1 MGHTRAKPQLEAGEG
16 KGGIGMLKTVRDF
29 IKLMSG
35 QKKQLYASLVLSFFD
50 GWLIVVPLMTAF
62 HITARMPEFNTD
74 VAETLT
80 AQEMIRYSLVMSA
93 SILIRIVLRYLVSY
107 FRSGAGYKCMAEERK
122 LLGKELRKVSLGF
135 FNEKNIGDLVSTIT
149 SDAAFL
155 EIEGIGVIEKV
166 AVGIPTFVIALI
178 ICLSFD
184 YRIFLLVLALLIP
197 TWFAYCYLA
206 TRQDALNLNRQKL
219 IGTVTED
226 TIEFIKGLHVLKAY
240 NMAEKQF
247 SKTQESYEKLRAFSV
262 RGEFVHIPPMG
273 IYQLCFR
280 LITTGI
286 VFLSGLFLVYK
297 DFTFPQTFLLMLAS
311 FSLFTGAEAMGI
323 FSIFSKI
330 TQQSI
335 DRMNQIKTIP
345 KLEDISGTEKLER
358 YDICFEHVDFA
369 YNKTPV
375 LRDVSFCVPEGTTT
389 ALVGLSGSGKTT
401 VTNLIAR
408 FWNIQPGHG
417 EISIGGKAVK
427 MLSYENL
434 LKNIS
439 FVFQDVFL
447 FNDTVLN
454 NIRIGRPDAT
464 VEDVQE
470 AARRAGCAD
479 FIEAMES
486 GYDTVIGEAGSR
498 LSGGEKQR
506 ISIARAIIKD
516 APIVLLDEVTANV
529 DVENERM
536 IQTALQELLKNK
548 TVIMI
553 AHKLSTIRNADQILV
568 FENGT
573 ISQRG
578 THKELIAQ
586 EGLYRRLWDIQYKA
600 ERWMM

>member
-1 MGHTRAKPQLEAGEG
+1 
-16 KGGIGMLKTVRDF
+16 MLKTVRDF

-35 QKKQLYASLVLSFFD
+35 QKRELYASLVLSFFD
-50 GWLIVVPLMTAF
+50 GWLIVVPLLAAF
-62 HITARMPEFNTD
+62 HITARMPEFNPD
-74 VAETLT
+74 VAEALT
-80 AQEMIRYSLVMSA
+80 MPVMIRYSLIMLA
-93 SILIRIVLRYLVSY
+93 SILVRIVLRYLVSCL
-107 FRSGAGYKCMAEERK
+107 RSGAGYKCMAEERK
-122 LLGKELRKVSLGF
+122 TLGKELRKVPLGF
-135 FNEKNIGDLVSTIT
+135 FNEKNLGDVVSTIT

-166 AVGIPTFVIALI
+166 AVGIPVFIIALM

-184 YRIFLLVLALLIP
+184 YRIFLLVLVLLIP
-197 TWFAYCYLA
+197 TWFAYRYLA
-206 TRQDALNLNRQKL
+206 TRQDALKLNRQKL
-219 IGTVTED
+219 IGQVTED
-226 TIEFIKGLHVLKAY
+226 TIEFIKGLPVLKSY
-240 NMAEKQF
+240 NMTEKQF
-247 SKTQESYEKLRAFSV
+247 SKTQDAYERLRAFSV

-273 IYQLCFR
+273 MYQLCFR

-286 VFLSGLFLVYK
+286 VFLSGLFLLNK
-297 DFTFPQTFLLMLAS
+297 DFIFPQAFLLMLAS

-323 FSIFSKI
+323 FSIFAKM

-358 YDICFEHVDFA
+358 YDICFEHVNFA

-401 VTNLIAR
+401 ITNLIAR
-408 FWNIQPGHG
+408 FWDILPGHG

-427 MLSYENL
+427 TLSYEHL

-464 VEDVQE
+464 IEEVCE
-470 AARRAGCAD
+470 AARRAGCAE
-479 FIEAMES
+479 FIEAMED
-486 GYDTVIGEAGSR
+486 GYNTVIGEAGAR

-506 ISIARAIIKD
+506 ISIARALLKD
-516 APIVLLDEVTANV
+516 APIILLDEVTANV
-529 DVENERM
+529 DAENEQL

-553 AHKLSTIRNADQILV
+553 AHKLSTIQNADQILV
-568 FENGT
+568 LENGT

-578 THKELIAQ
+578 SHAELIAQ
-586 EGLYRRLWDIQYKA
+586 GGLYRRLWDIQGTSKNFVF
-600 ERWMM
+600 

>member
-1 MGHTRAKPQLEAGEG
+1 
-16 KGGIGMLKTVRDF
+16 MLKTVRDF

-35 QKKQLYASLVLSFFD
+35 QKKELYASLVLSFFD
-50 GWLIVVPLMTAF
+50 GWLIVVPLLAAF
-62 HITARMPEFNTD
+62 HITARMPEFNPD
-74 VAETLT
+74 VAEALT
-80 AQEMIRYSLVMSA
+80 MPVMIRYSLIMLA
-93 SILIRIVLRYLVSY
+93 SILVRIVLRYLVSCL
-107 FRSGAGYKCMAEERK
+107 RSGAGYKCMAEERK
-122 LLGKELRKVSLGF
+122 TLGKELRKVPLGF
-135 FNEKNIGDLVSTIT
+135 FNEKNLGDVVSTIT

-166 AVGIPTFVIALI
+166 AVGIPVFIIALM

-184 YRIFLLVLALLIP
+184 YRIFLLVLVLLIP
-197 TWFAYCYLA
+197 TWFAYRYLA
-206 TRQDALNLNRQKL
+206 TRQDALKLNRQKL
-219 IGTVTED
+219 IGQVTED
-226 TIEFIKGLHVLKAY
+226 TIEFIKGLPVLKSY
-240 NMAEKQF
+240 NMTEKQF
-247 SKTQESYEKLRAFSV
+247 SKTQDAYERLRAFSV

-273 IYQLCFR
+273 MYQLCFR

-286 VFLSGLFLVYK
+286 VFLSGLFLLHK
-297 DFTFPQTFLLMLAS
+297 DFIFPQAFLLMLAS

-323 FSIFSKI
+323 FSIFAKM

-358 YDICFEHVDFA
+358 YDICFEHVNFA

-408 FWNIQPGHG
+408 FWDILPGHG

-427 MLSYENL
+427 TLSYENL

-454 NIRIGRPDAT
+454 NIRVGRPDAT
-464 VEDVQE
+464 IEEVCE
-470 AARRAGCAD
+470 AAQRAGCAE
-479 FIEAMES
+479 FIEAMED
-486 GYDTVIGEAGSR
+486 GYNTVIGEAGAR

-506 ISIARAIIKD
+506 ISIARSLIKD
-516 APIVLLDEVTANV
+516 APIILLDEVTANV
-529 DVENERM
+529 DAENEQL

-553 AHKLSTIRNADQILV
+553 AHKLSTILNADQILV
-568 FENGT
+568 LENGT

-600 ERWMM
+600 EQWRM

>member
-1 MGHTRAKPQLEAGEG
+1 M
-16 KGGIGMLKTVRDF
+16 
-29 IKLMSG
+29 KLMGG
-35 QKKQLYASLVLSFFD
+35 QKRERYASLVLSFFD

-62 HITARMPEFNTD
+62 HITARMPEFNPSVTE
-74 VAETLT
+74 ALT
-80 AQEMIRYSLVMSA
+80 AQEMIRYSIVMLA
-93 SILIRIVLRYLVSY
+93 SILARIVLRYLVSC

-122 LLGKELRKVSLGF
+122 FLGKELRKVSLGF
-135 FNEKNIGDLVSTIT
+135 FNEKNVGDLVSTIT

-197 TWFAYCYLA
+197 TWFAYRYLA

-219 IGTVTED
+219 IGAVTED

-247 SKTQESYEKLRAFSV
+247 SKTQESYERLRAFSV
-262 RGEFVHIPPMG
+262 RGEFVHIPPIGM
-273 IYQLCFR
+273 YQLCFR

-286 VFLSGLFLVYK
+286 VFLSGLFLLHK
-297 DFTFPQTFLLMLAS
+297 DFAFPQAFLLMLAS

-323 FSIFSKI
+323 FSIFAKM

-345 KLEDISGTEKLER
+345 KLKDISGTEKLER
-358 YDICFEHVDFA
+358 YDICFERVDFA

-389 ALVGLSGSGKTT
+389 ALIGLSGSGKTT
-401 VTNLIAR
+401 VTNLVAR
-408 FWNIQPGHG
+408 FWDIMQGHG
-417 EISIGGKAVK
+417 TISIGSKEIK
-427 MLSYENL
+427 TLSYENL

-568 FENGT
+568 LENGT
-573 ISQRG
+573 ISERG
-578 THKELIAQ
+578 THDELIAQ
-586 EGLYRRLWDIQYKA
+586 NGLYRRLWDIQYEA
-600 ERWMM
+600 ERWRM

>member
-1 MGHTRAKPQLEAGEG
+1 
-16 KGGIGMLKTVRDF
+16 MLKTVRDF

-35 QKKQLYASLVLSFFD
+35 QKRELYASLVLSFFD
-50 GWLIVVPLMTAF
+50 GWLIVVPLLAAF
-62 HITARMPEFNTD
+62 HITARMSEFNPD
-74 VAETLT
+74 VAEALT
-80 AQEMIRYSLVMSA
+80 MPVMIRYSLIMLA
-93 SILIRIVLRYLVSY
+93 SIFVRIVLRYLVSCL
-107 FRSGAGYKCMAEERK
+107 RSGAGYKCMAEERK
-122 LLGKELRKVSLGF
+122 MLGKELRKVPLGF
-135 FNEKNIGDLVSTIT
+135 FSEKNLGDVVSTIT

-166 AVGIPTFVIALI
+166 AVGIPVFVIALM

-184 YRIFLLVLALLIP
+184 YRIFLLVLVLLIP
-197 TWFAYCYLA
+197 TWFAYRYLA

-219 IGTVTED
+219 IGQVTED
-226 TIEFIKGLHVLKAY
+226 TIEFIKGLPVLKSY
-240 NMAEKQF
+240 NMTEKQF
-247 SKTQESYEKLRAFSV
+247 SKTQDAYERLRAFSV

-273 IYQLCFR
+273 MYQLCFR

-286 VFLSGLFLVYK
+286 VFLSGLFLLHK
-297 DFTFPQTFLLMLAS
+297 DFVFPQAFLLMLAS

-323 FSIFSKI
+323 FSIFAKM

-358 YDICFEHVDFA
+358 YDICFEHVNFA
-369 YNKTPV
+369 YNQTPV
-375 LRDVSFCVPEGTTT
+375 LRDVSFRVPEGTTT

-408 FWNIQPGHG
+408 FWDIRPGHG

-427 MLSYENL
+427 TLSYENL

-454 NIRIGRPDAT
+454 NIRIGRPEAT
-464 VEDVQE
+464 IEEVRE
-470 AARRAGCAD
+470 AARRAGCAE
-479 FIEAMES
+479 FIEAMED
-486 GYDTVIGEAGSR
+486 GYDTVIGEAGAR

-506 ISIARAIIKD
+506 ISIARALLKN

-529 DVENERM
+529 DAENEQL

-553 AHKLSTIRNADQILV
+553 AHKLSTIQNADQILV
-568 FENGT
+568 LENGT

-578 THKELIAQ
+578 SHAELIAQ
-586 EGLYRRLWDIQYKA
+586 GRLYRRLWDIQYEA
-600 ERWMM
+600 EQWRM

>member
-1 MGHTRAKPQLEAGEG
+1 M
-16 KGGIGMLKTVRDF
+16 RDF
-29 IKLMSG
+29 VKLMSG
-35 QKKQLYASLVLSFFD
+35 QKRELYASLVLSFFD
-50 GWLIVVPLMTAF
+50 GWLIVVPLLAAF
-62 HITARMPEFNTD
+62 HITARMPEFNPD
-74 VAETLT
+74 VAEALT
-80 AQEMIRYSLVMSA
+80 MPVMIRYSLIMLA
-93 SILIRIVLRYLVSY
+93 SILVRIVLRYLVSCL
-107 FRSGAGYKCMAEERK
+107 RSGAGYKCMAEERK
-122 LLGKELRKVSLGF
+122 MLGKELRKVPLGF
-135 FNEKNIGDLVSTIT
+135 FNEKNLGDVVSTIT

-166 AVGIPTFVIALI
+166 AVGIPVFFIALM

-184 YRIFLLVLALLIP
+184 YRIFLLVLVLLIP
-197 TWFAYCYLA
+197 TWFAYRYLA
-206 TRQDALNLNRQKL
+206 TRQDVLKLNRQKL
-219 IGTVTED
+219 IGQVTED
-226 TIEFIKGLHVLKAY
+226 TIEFIKGLPVLKSY
-240 NMAEKQF
+240 NMTEKRF
-247 SKTQESYEKLRAFSV
+247 SKTQDAYERLRAFSV
-262 RGEFVHIPPMG
+262 RGEFVHIPPIGM
-273 IYQLCFR
+273 YQLCFR

-286 VFLSGLFLVYK
+286 VFLSGLFLLHK
-297 DFTFPQTFLLMLAS
+297 DFVFPQAFLLMLAS
-311 FSLFTGAEAMGI
+311 FSLFTGAEAMGV
-323 FSIFSKI
+323 FSIFAKM

-358 YDICFEHVDFA
+358 YDICFEHVNFA

-375 LRDVSFCVPEGTTT
+375 LRDISFCVPEGTTT

-408 FWNIQPGHG
+408 FWDIRPGHG

-427 MLSYENL
+427 TLSYENL

-464 VEDVQE
+464 IEEVRE
-470 AARRAGCAD
+470 AARRAGCAE
-479 FIEAMES
+479 FIEAMED
-486 GYDTVIGEAGSR
+486 GYNTVIGEAGAR

-506 ISIARAIIKD
+506 ISIARSLIKD
-516 APIVLLDEVTANV
+516 APIILLDEVTANV
-529 DVENERM
+529 DVENEQL

-553 AHKLSTIRNADQILV
+553 AHKLSTIQNADQILML
-568 FENGT
+568 ENGT

-578 THKELIAQ
+578 SHAELIAQ
-586 EGLYRRLWDIQYKA
+586 AGLYRRLWDIQYEA
-600 ERWMM
+600 ERWRM

>member
-1 MGHTRAKPQLEAGEG
+1 
-16 KGGIGMLKTVRDF
+16 MLKTVRDF

-35 QKKQLYASLVLSFFD
+35 QKRELYASLVLSFFD
-50 GWLIVVPLMTAF
+50 GWLIVVPLLAAF
-62 HITARMPEFNTD
+62 HITARMPEFNPD
-74 VAETLT
+74 VAEALT
-80 AQEMIRYSLVMSA
+80 MPVMIRYSLIMLA
-93 SILIRIVLRYLVSY
+93 SILARIVLRYLVSCL
-107 FRSGAGYKCMAEERK
+107 RSGAGYKCMAEERK
-122 LLGKELRKVSLGF
+122 TLGKELRKVPLGF
-135 FNEKNIGDLVSTIT
+135 FNEKNLGDVVSTIT

-166 AVGIPTFVIALI
+166 AVGIPVFVIALM

-184 YRIFLLVLALLIP
+184 YRIFLLVLVLLIP
-197 TWFAYCYLA
+197 TWFAYRYLA
-206 TRQDALNLNRQKL
+206 TRQDALKLNRQKL
-219 IGTVTED
+219 IGQVTED
-226 TIEFIKGLHVLKAY
+226 TIEFIKGLPVLKSY
-240 NMAEKQF
+240 NMTEKQF
-247 SKTQESYEKLRAFSV
+247 SKTQDAYERLRAFSV

-273 IYQLCFR
+273 MYQLCFR

-286 VFLSGLFLVYK
+286 VFLSGLFLLNKY
-297 DFTFPQTFLLMLAS
+297 FAFPQAFLLMLAS

-323 FSIFSKI
+323 FSIFAKM

-358 YDICFEHVDFA
+358 YDIYFEHVNFA

-401 VTNLIAR
+401 ITNLIAR
-408 FWNIQPGHG
+408 FWDILPEHG

-427 MLSYENL
+427 TLSYENL

-464 VEDVQE
+464 IEEVCE
-470 AARRAGCAD
+470 AARRAGCAE
-479 FIEAMES
+479 FIEAMED
-486 GYDTVIGEAGSR
+486 GYNTVIGEAGAR

-506 ISIARAIIKD
+506 ISIARALLKD
-516 APIVLLDEVTANV
+516 APIILLDEVTANV
-529 DVENERM
+529 DVENEQL

-553 AHKLSTIRNADQILV
+553 AHKLSTIQNADQILV
-568 FENGT
+568 LENGT
-573 ISQRG
+573 ISQCG
-578 THKELIAQ
+578 SHAELIAQ
-586 EGLYRRLWDIQYKA
+586 AGLYRRLWDIQGTSKNFVF
-600 ERWMM
+600 

>member
-1 MGHTRAKPQLEAGEG
+1 
-16 KGGIGMLKTVRDF
+16 MLKTVRDF

-35 QKKQLYASLVLSFFD
+35 QKRELYASLVLSFFD
-50 GWLIVVPLMTAF
+50 GWLIVVPLLAAF
-62 HITARMPEFNTD
+62 HITARMPEFNHD
-74 VAETLT
+74 VAEALT
-80 AQEMIRYSLVMSA
+80 MPVMIWYSLIMLA
-93 SILIRIVLRYLVSY
+93 SIFARIVLRYLVSCL
-107 FRSGAGYKCMAEERK
+107 RSGAGYKCMAEERK
-122 LLGKELRKVSLGF
+122 TLGKELRKVPLGF
-135 FNEKNIGDLVSTIT
+135 FNEKNLGDVVSTIT

-166 AVGIPTFVIALI
+166 AVGIPVFIIALM

-197 TWFAYCYLA
+197 TWFSYRYLA
-206 TRQDALNLNRQKL
+206 TRQDALKLNRQKL
-219 IGTVTED
+219 IGQVTED
-226 TIEFIKGLHVLKAY
+226 TIEFIKGLPVLKSY
-240 NMAEKQF
+240 NMTEKQF
-247 SKTQESYEKLRAFSV
+247 SKTQDAYEKLRAFPV

-273 IYQLCFR
+273 MYQLCFR

-286 VFLSGLFLVYK
+286 VFLSGLFLLNK
-297 DFTFPQTFLLMLAS
+297 DFIFPQAFLLMLAS

-323 FSIFSKI
+323 FSIFAKM

-401 VTNLIAR
+401 ITNLIAR
-408 FWNIQPGHG
+408 FWDILPGHG

-427 MLSYENL
+427 TLSYENL

-464 VEDVQE
+464 IEEVCE
-470 AARRAGCAD
+470 AARRAGCAE
-479 FIEAMES
+479 FIEAMED
-486 GYDTVIGEAGSR
+486 GYDTVIGEAGAR

-506 ISIARAIIKD
+506 ISIARALLKD
-516 APIVLLDEVTANV
+516 APIILLDEVTANV
-529 DVENERM
+529 DAENEQL

-553 AHKLSTIRNADQILV
+553 AHKLSTIQNADQILV
-568 FENGT
+568 LENGT

-578 THKELIAQ
+578 SHAELIAQ
-586 EGLYRRLWDIQYKA
+586 GGLYRRLWDIQGTSKNFVF
-600 ERWMM
+600 

>member
-1 MGHTRAKPQLEAGEG
+1 
-16 KGGIGMLKTVRDF
+16 MLKTVRDF
-29 IKLMSG
+29 IKLMGG

-62 HITARMPEFNTD
+62 HITARMPEFNPD

-93 SILIRIVLRYLVSY
+93 SILIRIVLRYLVSCL
-107 FRSGAGYKCMAEERK
+107 RSGAGYKCMAEERK
-122 LLGKELRKVSLGF
+122 TLGKELRKVPLGF
-135 FNEKNIGDLVSTIT
+135 FNEKNLGDVVSTIT

-166 AVGIPTFVIALI
+166 AVGIPVFVIALM

-184 YRIFLLVLALLIP
+184 YRIFLLVLVLLIP
-197 TWFAYCYLA
+197 AWFAYRYLA

-219 IGTVTED
+219 IGQVTED
-226 TIEFIKGLHVLKAY
+226 TIEFIKGLPVLKSY
-240 NMAEKQF
+240 NMTEKQF
-247 SKTQESYEKLRAFSV
+247 SKTQDAYERLRAFSV
-262 RGEFVHIPPMG
+262 RGEFVHIPPIGM
-273 IYQLCFR
+273 YQLCFR
-280 LITTGI
+280 LITMGI
-286 VFLSGLFLVYK
+286 VFLSGLFLLHK
-297 DFTFPQTFLLMLAS
+297 DFAFPQAFLLMLAS

-323 FSIFSKI
+323 FSIFAKM

-408 FWNIQPGHG
+408 FWDIRPGHG

-427 MLSYENL
+427 TLSYENL

-454 NIRIGRPDAT
+454 NIRVGRPDAT
-464 VEDVQE
+464 IEEVCE
-470 AARRAGCAD
+470 AAQRAGCAE
-479 FIEAMES
+479 FIEAMED
-486 GYDTVIGEAGSR
+486 GYNTVIGEAGAR

-506 ISIARAIIKD
+506 ISIARALLKN
-516 APIVLLDEVTANV
+516 APIVLLDEVTANI

-568 FENGT
+568 LENGT

-578 THKELIAQ
+578 THAELIAQ
-586 EGLYRRLWDIQYKA
+586 EGLYRRLWDIQGTSKNFVF
-600 ERWMM
+600 

>member
-1 MGHTRAKPQLEAGEG
+1 
-16 KGGIGMLKTVRDF
+16 MLKTVRDF

-35 QKKQLYASLVLSFFD
+35 QKRELYASLVLSFFD
-50 GWLIVVPLMTAF
+50 GWLIVVPLLAAF
-62 HITARMPEFNTD
+62 HITARMPEFNPD
-74 VAETLT
+74 VVEALT
-80 AQEMIRYSLVMSA
+80 MSVMIRYSLIMLA
-93 SILIRIVLRYLVSY
+93 SIFARIVLRYLVSCL
-107 FRSGAGYKCMAEERK
+107 RSGAGYKCMAEERK
-122 LLGKELRKVSLGF
+122 TLGKELRKVPLGF
-135 FNEKNIGDLVSTIT
+135 FNEKNLGDVVSTIT

-166 AVGIPTFVIALI
+166 AVGIPVFIIALM

-184 YRIFLLVLALLIP
+184 YRIFLLVLVLLIP
-197 TWFAYCYLA
+197 TWFAYRYLA
-206 TRQDALNLNRQKL
+206 TRQDALKLNRQKL
-219 IGTVTED
+219 IGQVTED
-226 TIEFIKGLHVLKAY
+226 TIEFIKGLPVLKSY
-240 NMAEKQF
+240 NMTEKQF
-247 SKTQESYEKLRAFSV
+247 SKTQDAYERLRAFSV

-273 IYQLCFR
+273 MYQLCFR

-286 VFLSGLFLVYK
+286 VFLSGLFLLNK
-297 DFTFPQTFLLMLAS
+297 DFIFPQAFLLMLAS

-323 FSIFSKI
+323 FSIFAKM

-401 VTNLIAR
+401 ITNLIAR
-408 FWNIQPGHG
+408 FWDILPGHG

-427 MLSYENL
+427 TLSYENL

-464 VEDVQE
+464 IEEVCE
-470 AARRAGCAD
+470 AARRAGCAE
-479 FIEAMES
+479 FIEAMED
-486 GYDTVIGEAGSR
+486 GYDTVIGEAGAR

-506 ISIARAIIKD
+506 ISIARALLKD
-516 APIVLLDEVTANV
+516 APIILLDEVTANV
-529 DVENERM
+529 DAENEQL

-553 AHKLSTIRNADQILV
+553 AHKLSTIQNADQILV
-568 FENGT
+568 LENGT

-578 THKELIAQ
+578 SHAELIAQ
-586 EGLYRRLWDIQYKA
+586 GGLYRRLWDIQGTSKNFVF
-600 ERWMM
+600 

>member
-1 MGHTRAKPQLEAGEG
+1 
-16 KGGIGMLKTVRDF
+16 MLKTVRDF

-35 QKKQLYASLVLSFFD
+35 QKRELYASLVLSFFD
-50 GWLIVVPLMTAF
+50 GWLIVVPLLAAF
-62 HITARMPEFNTD
+62 HITARMPEFNPD
-74 VAETLT
+74 VAEALT
-80 AQEMIRYSLVMSA
+80 MPVMIWYSLIMLA
-93 SILIRIVLRYLVSY
+93 SIFARIVLRYLVSCL
-107 FRSGAGYKCMAEERK
+107 RSGAGYKCMAEERK
-122 LLGKELRKVSLGF
+122 TLGKELRKVPLGF
-135 FNEKNIGDLVSTIT
+135 FNEKNLGDVVSTIT

-166 AVGIPTFVIALI
+166 AVGIPVFIIALM

-184 YRIFLLVLALLIP
+184 YRIFLLVLVLFIP
-197 TWFAYCYLA
+197 TWFAYRYLA
-206 TRQDALNLNRQKL
+206 TRQDMLKLNRQKL
-219 IGTVTED
+219 IGQVTED
-226 TIEFIKGLHVLKAY
+226 TIEFIKGLPVLKSY
-240 NMAEKQF
+240 NMTEKQF
-247 SKTQESYEKLRAFSV
+247 SKTQDAYERLRAFSV

-273 IYQLCFR
+273 MYQLCFR

-286 VFLSGLFLVYK
+286 VFLSGLFLLNK
-297 DFTFPQTFLLMLAS
+297 DFIFPQAFLLMLAS

-323 FSIFSKI
+323 FSIFAKM

-401 VTNLIAR
+401 ITNLIAR
-408 FWNIQPGHG
+408 FWDILPGHG

-427 MLSYENL
+427 TLSYENL

-464 VEDVQE
+464 IEEVCE
-470 AARRAGCAD
+470 AARRAGCAE
-479 FIEAMES
+479 FIEAMED
-486 GYDTVIGEAGSR
+486 GYDTVIGEAGAR

-506 ISIARAIIKD
+506 ISIARALLKD
-516 APIVLLDEVTANV
+516 APIILLDEVTANV
-529 DVENERM
+529 DAENEQL

-553 AHKLSTIRNADQILV
+553 AHKLSTIQNADQILV
-568 FENGT
+568 LENGT

-578 THKELIAQ
+578 SHAELIAQ
-586 EGLYRRLWDIQYKA
+586 GGLYRRLWDIQGTSKNFVF
-600 ERWMM
+600 

>member
-1 MGHTRAKPQLEAGEG
+1 
-16 KGGIGMLKTVRDF
+16 MLKTVRDF

-35 QKKQLYASLVLSFFD
+35 QKRELYASLVLSFFD
-50 GWLIVVPLMTAF
+50 GWLIVVPLLAAF
-62 HITARMPEFNTD
+62 HITARMPEFNPD
-74 VAETLT
+74 VAEALT
-80 AQEMIRYSLVMSA
+80 MPVMIRYSLIMLA
-93 SILIRIVLRYLVSY
+93 SILARIVLRYLVSCL
-107 FRSGAGYKCMAEERK
+107 RSGAGYKCMAEERK

-135 FNEKNIGDLVSTIT
+135 FNEKNVGDLVSTIT

-197 TWFAYCYLA
+197 TWFAYRYLA

-247 SKTQESYEKLRAFSV
+247 SKTQESYEKLRTFSV

-286 VFLSGLFLVYK
+286 VFLSGLFLLHK
-297 DFTFPQTFLLMLAS
+297 EFTFPQTFLLMLAS

-323 FSIFSKI
+323 FSIFAKM

-335 DRMNQIKTIP
+335 DRMNQIKRIP
-345 KLEDISGTEKLER
+345 KMETLSGTEKLER
-358 YDICFEHVDFA
+358 YDICFEHVNFA

-375 LRDVSFCVPEGTTT
+375 LRDVSFCAPEGTTT

-401 VTNLIAR
+401 ITNLIAR
-408 FWNIQPGHG
+408 FWDILPGHG
-417 EISIGGKAVK
+417 EISIGGKALK
-427 MLSYENL
+427 TLSYEHL

-454 NIRIGRPDAT
+454 NIRVGRPDAT
-464 VEDVQE
+464 IEEVCE
-470 AARRAGCAD
+470 AARRAGCAE
-479 FIEAMES
+479 FIEAMED
-486 GYDTVIGEAGSR
+486 GYNTVIGEAGAR

-506 ISIARAIIKD
+506 ISIARALLKNTPII
-516 APIVLLDEVTANV
+516 LLDEVTANV
-529 DVENERM
+529 DAENEQL

-553 AHKLSTIRNADQILV
+553 AHKLSTIQNADQILV
-568 FENGT
+568 LENGT

-578 THKELIAQ
+578 SHAELIAQ
-586 EGLYRRLWDIQYKA
+586 EGLYRRLWDIQYEA
-600 ERWMM
+600 ERWRM

>member
-1 MGHTRAKPQLEAGEG
+1 
-16 KGGIGMLKTVRDF
+16 MLKTVRDF

-35 QKKQLYASLVLSFFD
+35 QKKELYASLVLSFFD
-50 GWLIVVPLMTAF
+50 GWLIVVPLLAAF
-62 HITARMPEFNTD
+62 HITARMPEFNPA
-74 VAETLT
+74 VAEALT
-80 AQEMIRYSLVMSA
+80 MPVMIRYSLIMLA
-93 SILIRIVLRYLVSY
+93 SILARIVLRYLVSCL
-107 FRSGAGYKCMAEERK
+107 RSGAGYKCMAEERK
-122 LLGKELRKVSLGF
+122 TLGKELRKVPLGF
-135 FNEKNIGDLVSTIT
+135 FNEKNLGDMVSTIT

-166 AVGIPTFVIALI
+166 AVGIPVFVIALM

-184 YRIFLLVLALLIP
+184 YRIFLLVLVLFIP
-197 TWFAYCYLA
+197 TWFAYRYLA
-206 TRQDALNLNRQKL
+206 TRQDVLKLNRQKL
-219 IGTVTED
+219 IGQVTED
-226 TIEFIKGLHVLKAY
+226 TIEFIKGLPVLKSY
-240 NMAEKQF
+240 NMTEKQF
-247 SKTQESYEKLRAFSV
+247 SKTQDAYERLRAFSV

-273 IYQLCFR
+273 MYQLCFR

-286 VFLSGLFLVYK
+286 VFLSGLFLLHK
-297 DFTFPQTFLLMLAS
+297 DFVFPQAFLLMLAS

-323 FSIFSKI
+323 FSIFAKM

-345 KLEDISGTEKLER
+345 KLEDISGTKKLER

-375 LRDVSFCVPEGTTT
+375 LRDVSFCAPEGTTT

-401 VTNLIAR
+401 ITNLIAR
-408 FWNIQPGHG
+408 FWDIQPGHG
-417 EISIGGKAVK
+417 EISIGGKALK
-427 MLSYENL
+427 TLSYEHL

-464 VEDVQE
+464 IEEVCE
-470 AARRAGCAD
+470 AARRAGCAE
-479 FIEAMES
+479 FIETMEG
-486 GYDTVIGEAGSR
+486 GYNTVIGETGAR

-506 ISIARAIIKD
+506 ISIARALLKD
-516 APIVLLDEVTANV
+516 APIILLDEVTANV
-529 DVENERM
+529 DAENEQL

-553 AHKLSTIRNADQILV
+553 AHKLSTILNADQILV
-568 FENGT
+568 LENET

-578 THKELIAQ
+578 SHAELIAQ
-586 EGLYRRLWDIQYKA
+586 EGLYRRLWDIQYEA
-600 ERWMM
+600 EQWRM

>member
-1 MGHTRAKPQLEAGEG
+1 
-16 KGGIGMLKTVRDF
+16 MLKTVRDF
-29 IKLMSG
+29 IKLMGG
-35 QKKQLYASLVLSFFD
+35 QKRELYASLVLSFFD
-50 GWLIVVPLMTAF
+50 GWLIVVPLLAAF
-62 HITARMPEFNTD
+62 HITARMPEFNPD
-74 VAETLT
+74 VAEALT
-80 AQEMIRYSLVMSA
+80 MPVMIRYSLIMLA
-93 SILIRIVLRYLVSY
+93 SILARIVLRYLVSCL
-107 FRSGAGYKCMAEERK
+107 RSGAGYKCMAEERK
-122 LLGKELRKVSLGF
+122 TLGKELRKVPLGF
-135 FNEKNIGDLVSTIT
+135 FNEKNLGDVVSTIT

-155 EIEGIGVIEKV
+155 EIEGMGVIEKV
-166 AVGIPTFVIALI
+166 AVGIPVFIIALM

-184 YRIFLLVLALLIP
+184 YRIFLLVLVLLIP
-197 TWFAYCYLA
+197 TWFAYRYLA
-206 TRQDALNLNRQKL
+206 TRQDALKLNRQKL
-219 IGTVTED
+219 IGQVTED
-226 TIEFIKGLHVLKAY
+226 TIEFIKGLPVLKSY
-240 NMAEKQF
+240 NMTEKQF
-247 SKTQESYEKLRAFSV
+247 SKTQDAYERLRAFSV

-273 IYQLCFR
+273 MYQLCFR

-286 VFLSGLFLVYK
+286 VFLSGLFLLNK
-297 DFTFPQTFLLMLAS
+297 DFIFPQAFLLMLAS

-323 FSIFSKI
+323 FSIFAKM

-401 VTNLIAR
+401 ITNLIAR
-408 FWNIQPGHG
+408 FWDIQPGHG
-417 EISIGGKAVK
+417 EISIGGKAIK

-464 VEDVQE
+464 IEEVCE
-470 AARRAGCAD
+470 AAQRAGCAE
-479 FIEAMES
+479 FIEAMED
-486 GYDTVIGEAGSR
+486 GYDTVIGEAGAR

-506 ISIARAIIKD
+506 ISIARALLKD
-516 APIVLLDEVTANV
+516 APIILLDEVTANV
-529 DVENERM
+529 DAENEQL

-553 AHKLSTIRNADQILV
+553 AHKLSTIQNADQILV
-568 FENGT
+568 LENGT
-573 ISQRG
+573 ISQSG

-586 EGLYRRLWDIQYKA
+586 AGLYRRLWDIQYEA
-600 ERWMM
+600 ERWRM

>member
-1 MGHTRAKPQLEAGEG
+1 
-16 KGGIGMLKTVRDF
+16 MLKTVRDF

-35 QKKQLYASLVLSFFD
+35 QKRELYASLVLSFFD
-50 GWLIVVPLMTAF
+50 GWLIVVPLLAAF
-62 HITARMPEFNTD
+62 HITARMPEFNPD
-74 VAETLT
+74 VAEALT
-80 AQEMIRYSLVMSA
+80 IPVMIRYSLIMLA
-93 SILIRIVLRYLVSY
+93 SIFARIVLRYLVSCL
-107 FRSGAGYKCMAEERK
+107 RSGAGYKCMAEERK
-122 LLGKELRKVSLGF
+122 TLGKELRKVPLGF
-135 FNEKNIGDLVSTIT
+135 FNEKNLGDVVSTIT

-166 AVGIPTFVIALI
+166 AVGIPVFIIALM

-184 YRIFLLVLALLIP
+184 YRIFLLVLVLLIP
-197 TWFAYCYLA
+197 TWFAYRYLA
-206 TRQDALNLNRQKL
+206 TRQDALKLNRQKL
-219 IGTVTED
+219 IGQVTED
-226 TIEFIKGLHVLKAY
+226 TIEFIKGLPVLKSY
-240 NMAEKQF
+240 NMTEKQF
-247 SKTQESYEKLRAFSV
+247 SKTQDAYERLRAFSV

-273 IYQLCFR
+273 MYQLCFR

-286 VFLSGLFLVYK
+286 VFLSGLFLLNK
-297 DFTFPQTFLLMLAS
+297 DFIFPQAFLLMLAS

-323 FSIFSKI
+323 FSIFAKM

-401 VTNLIAR
+401 ITNLIAR
-408 FWNIQPGHG
+408 FWDIQPGHG

-464 VEDVQE
+464 IEEVCE
-470 AARRAGCAD
+470 AARRAGCAE
-479 FIEAMES
+479 FIEAMED
-486 GYDTVIGEAGSR
+486 GYDTVISEAGAR

-506 ISIARAIIKD
+506 ISIARALLKD
-516 APIVLLDEVTANV
+516 APIILLDEVTANV
-529 DVENERM
+529 DAENEQL

-548 TVIMI
+548 TVIMM
-553 AHKLSTIRNADQILV
+553 AHKLSTIQNADQILV
-568 FENGT
+568 LENGT

-578 THKELIAQ
+578 SHVELIAQ
-586 EGLYRRLWDIQYKA
+586 EGLYRRLWDIQGTSKNFVF
-600 ERWMM
+600 

>member
-1 MGHTRAKPQLEAGEG
+1 
-16 KGGIGMLKTVRDF
+16 
-29 IKLMSG
+29 
-35 QKKQLYASLVLSFFD
+35 
-50 GWLIVVPLMTAF
+50 
-62 HITARMPEFNTD
+62 MP
-74 VAETLT
+74 V
-80 AQEMIRYSLVMSA
+80 MIRYSLIMLT
-93 SILIRIVLRYLVSY
+93 SILARIVLRYLVSCL
-107 FRSGAGYKCMAEERK
+107 RSGAGYKCMAEERK
-122 LLGKELRKVSLGF
+122 FLGKELRKVSLGF
-135 FNEKNIGDLVSTIT
+135 FNEKNVGDLVSTIT

-247 SKTQESYEKLRAFSV
+247 SKTQESYERLRVFSV

-286 VFLSGLFLVYK
+286 VFLSGLFLLHK

-323 FSIFSKI
+323 FSIFSKM

-335 DRMNQIKTIP
+335 DRMNQIKNIP
-345 KLEDISGTEKLER
+345 KMHDLMCASNITPEELNQF
-358 YDICFEHVDFA
+358 DICFDHVNFA
-369 YNKTPV
+369 YSQTSV

-401 VTNLIAR
+401 VTNLVAR
-408 FWNIQPGHG
+408 FWDIMQGHG
-417 EISIGGKAVK
+417 TISIGGKAVK

-464 VEDVQE
+464 IEEVCE
-470 AARRAGCAD
+470 AARRAGCAE
-479 FIEAMES
+479 FIEAMED
-486 GYDTVIGEAGSR
+486 GYNTVIAEAGAR

-506 ISIARAIIKD
+506 ISIARALLKD
-516 APIVLLDEVTANV
+516 APIILLDEVTANV
-529 DVENERM
+529 DAENEQL

-553 AHKLSTIRNADQILV
+553 AHKLSTIQNADQILV
-568 FENGT
+568 LENGT

-578 THKELIAQ
+578 SHAELIAQ
-586 EGLYRRLWDIQYKA
+586 AGLYRRLWDRQGAAKNFVF
-600 ERWMM
+600 

>member
-1 MGHTRAKPQLEAGEG
+1 
-16 KGGIGMLKTVRDF
+16 MLKTVRDF

-35 QKKQLYASLVLSFFD
+35 QKRALYASLVLSFFD
-50 GWLIVVPLMTAF
+50 GWLIVVPLLAAF
-62 HITARMPEFNTD
+62 HITARMPEFNPD
-74 VAETLT
+74 VAEALT
-80 AQEMIRYSLVMSA
+80 MPVMIRYSLIMLA
-93 SILIRIVLRYLVSY
+93 SILARIVLRYLVSCL
-107 FRSGAGYKCMAEERK
+107 RSGAGYKCMAEERK
-122 LLGKELRKVSLGF
+122 TLGKELRKVPLGF
-135 FNEKNIGDLVSTIT
+135 FNEKNLGDVVSTIT

-166 AVGIPTFVIALI
+166 AVGIPVFVIALM

-184 YRIFLLVLALLIP
+184 YRIFLLVLVLLIP
-197 TWFAYCYLA
+197 TWFAYRYLA
-206 TRQDALNLNRQKL
+206 TRQDALKLNRQKL
-219 IGTVTED
+219 IGQVTED
-226 TIEFIKGLHVLKAY
+226 TIEFIKGLPVLKSY
-240 NMAEKQF
+240 NMTEKQF
-247 SKTQESYEKLRAFSV
+247 SKTQDAYERLRAFSV

-273 IYQLCFR
+273 MYQLCFR

-286 VFLSGLFLVYK
+286 VFLSGLFLLNK
-297 DFTFPQTFLLMLAS
+297 DFIFPQAFLLMIAS

-323 FSIFSKI
+323 FSIFAKM

-375 LRDVSFCVPEGTTT
+375 LRDVSFCAPEGTTT

-408 FWNIQPGHG
+408 FWDIMPGHG

-427 MLSYENL
+427 TLSYENL

-464 VEDVQE
+464 IEEVCE
-470 AARRAGCAD
+470 AARRAGCAE
-479 FIEAMES
+479 FIEAMED
-486 GYDTVIGEAGSR
+486 GYNTVIGEAGAR

-506 ISIARAIIKD
+506 ISIARALLKD
-516 APIVLLDEVTANV
+516 APIILLDEVTANV
-529 DVENERM
+529 DAENEQL

-553 AHKLSTIRNADQILV
+553 AHKLSTIQNADQILV
-568 FENGT
+568 LENGT

-578 THKELIAQ
+578 SHAELIAQ
-586 EGLYRRLWDIQYKA
+586 EGLYRRLWDIQYEA
-600 ERWMM
+600 EQWRM

>member
-1 MGHTRAKPQLEAGEG
+1 
-16 KGGIGMLKTVRDF
+16 MLKTVRDF
-29 IKLMSG
+29 IKLMGG

-62 HITARMPEFNTD
+62 HITARMPEFNPD
-74 VAETLT
+74 VTETLT

-135 FNEKNIGDLVSTIT
+135 FNEKNVGDLVSTIT

-197 TWFAYCYLA
+197 TWFAYRYLA

-247 SKTQESYEKLRAFSV
+247 SKTQESYEKLRVFSV

-323 FSIFSKI
+323 FSIFSKM

-335 DRMNQIKTIP
+335 DRMNQIKNIP
-345 KLEDISGTEKLER
+345 KMHDLMCASNKAPEELKQF
-358 YDICFEHVDFA
+358 DICFDHVSFA
-369 YNKTPV
+369 YSQTPV

-401 VTNLIAR
+401 VTNLVAR
-408 FWNIQPGHG
+408 FWDIMQGHG
-417 EISIGGKAVK
+417 TISIGVK
-427 MLSYENL
+427 EIKTLSYENL

-568 FENGT
+568 LENGT
-573 ISQRG
+573 IIERG
-578 THKELIAQ
+578 THDELIAHN
-586 EGLYRRLWDIQYKA
+586 GLYRRLWNIQYEA
-600 ERWMM
+600 ERWRM

>member
-1 MGHTRAKPQLEAGEG
+1 
-16 KGGIGMLKTVRDF
+16 MLKTVQDF
-29 IKLMSG
+29 IKLMSR
-35 QKKQLYASLVLSFFD
+35 QKRELYASLVLSFFD
-50 GWLIVVPLMTAF
+50 GWLIVVPLLAAF
-62 HITARMPEFNTD
+62 HITARMPEFNPD
-74 VAETLT
+74 VAEALT
-80 AQEMIRYSLVMSA
+80 MPVMIRYSLIMLA
-93 SILIRIVLRYLVSY
+93 SIFARIVLRYLVSY
-107 FRSGAGYKCMAEERK
+107 LRSGAGYKCMAEERK
-122 LLGKELRKVSLGF
+122 TLGKELRKVPLGF
-135 FNEKNIGDLVSTIT
+135 FNEKNLGDVVSTIT

-155 EIEGIGVIEKV
+155 EIEGMGVIEKV
-166 AVGIPTFVIALI
+166 AVGIPVFIIALM

-184 YRIFLLVLALLIP
+184 YRIFLLVLVLLIP
-197 TWFAYCYLA
+197 TWFAYRYLA
-206 TRQDALNLNRQKL
+206 TRQDALKLNRQKL
-219 IGTVTED
+219 IGQVTED
-226 TIEFIKGLHVLKAY
+226 TIEFIKGLPVLKSY
-240 NMAEKQF
+240 NMTEKQF
-247 SKTQESYEKLRAFSV
+247 SKTQDAYERLRAFSV

-273 IYQLCFR
+273 MYQLCFR

-286 VFLSGLFLVYK
+286 VFLSGLFLLNK
-297 DFTFPQTFLLMLAS
+297 DFIFPQAFLLMLAS

-323 FSIFSKI
+323 FSIFAKM

-401 VTNLIAR
+401 ITNLIAR
-408 FWNIQPGHG
+408 FWDILPGHG

-427 MLSYENL
+427 TLSYENL

-464 VEDVQE
+464 IEEVCE
-470 AARRAGCAD
+470 AARRAGCAE
-479 FIEAMES
+479 FIEAMED
-486 GYDTVIGEAGSR
+486 GYNTVIGEAGAR

-506 ISIARAIIKD
+506 ISIARALLKD
-516 APIVLLDEVTANV
+516 APIILLDEVTANV
-529 DVENERM
+529 DAENEQL

-553 AHKLSTIRNADQILV
+553 AHKLSTIQNADQILV
-568 FENGT
+568 LENGT

-578 THKELIAQ
+578 SHAELIAQ
-586 EGLYRRLWDIQYKA
+586 GGLYRRLWDIQYEA
-600 ERWMM
+600 EQWRM